1 MYKFNIPCYYWP
13 GQRWASL
20 TGQSNNRKKL
30 RIGLEALPTSKA
42 SNVKNPT
49 FPDDRRSS
57 PRLKA
62 RCEAEL
68 IATLSILD
76 VTAEQSNDALVFLG
90 QTKDLSTQGVALVLP
105 STLIDEQY
113 CNESNS
119 LTLSLRLPEGR
130 VGLEVNAVRCEPLN
144 PANKGRGYLIGA
156 KILRITSHAKE
167 FDLYLQTLG
176 T

>member
-1 MYKFNIPCYYWP
+1 M
-13 GQRWASL
+13 RV
-20 TGQSNNRKKL
+20 
-30 RIGLEALPTSKA
+30 GLEVLPTVKA
-42 SNVKNPT
+42 NNGEIPAVPS
-49 FPDDRRSS
+49 DRRRA

-68 IATLSILD
+68 IASLSILD

-105 STLIDEQY
+105 STLIDERY
-113 CNESNS
+113 CSESNS
-119 LTLSLRLPEGR
+119 LTVSLRLPEGR

-144 PANKGRGYLIGA
+144 PGNKGRGYLIGA

-167 FDLYLQTLG
+167 FDLYLQTLAI
-176 T
+176 